1 MCRVIGA
8 AAIRKY
14 VNGVAGM
21 GSAGGMSGSNLYA
34 PKEFNKE
41 NIPEKVWALT
51 QFHVCLDKKPL
62 VLSTSVKFPYCCG

>member
-21 GSAGGMSGSNLYA
+21 GSAGGMSGNNLYA

-41 NIPEKVWALT
+41 NIPEKVWVLA
-51 QFHVCLDKKPL
+51 QFHVCWDKGL
-62 VLSTSVKFPYCCG
+62 FVLATFVKFLYCFG